1 MSKVSPVKAY
11 SPTETVF
18 SLIEISSLDTLYRD
32 LYLQRARQ
40 MLEPILSFAS
50 YMHIKESVASVGL
63 IERQLRAAV
72 QRGDWERTTELT
84 ARLRAIQKSAE
95 KREVVDLGEA
105 VYDKLADIPLDPFAP
120 GFYAF
125 FGGTAERLTELKKQA
140 IGVLSALAVVDQPY
154 REFYLR
160 RRMDFEGLRIEVETE
175 QKAEASSTVD
185 LHQVAL
191 NAVDSGDL
199 AQLDNVLRQLKEK
212 SETKETAKEVDLKLA
227 ETTDLGEDLLYT
239 FSEETLDAVAK
250 YGLAPARTRSRRQFA
265 YLLPYGWQPSFLQR
279 ESKQWAK
286 DQMSHLT
293 HPFASADSQREAI
306 ELYLFN
312 PFINSGGTRFQVC
325 MVVEDLLIEDF
336 PEPEP
341 RAHMPRS
348 ALMDELDLTNRW
360 ELSRI
365 DIENAL
371 HLNGPR
377 IVKEK
382 LHLDPEVFR
391 LVAVPPDIYTNLGPD
406 LGWGQQEMWTH
417 FDGYWIQEGGK
428 LQALGGGD
436 KRFGGTHDV
445 VGFSPNYTSDKVLAR
460 FAVVQRKR
468 MMSWHRR

>member
-1 MSKVSPVKAY
+1 
-11 SPTETVF
+11 
-18 SLIEISSLDTLYRD
+18 
-32 LYLQRARQ
+32 
-40 MLEPILSFAS
+40 
-50 YMHIKESVASVGL
+50 MHIKESVASLGL
-63 IERQLRAAV
+63 IERQLRGAA

-95 KREVVDLGEA
+95 RREVIDLGEA
-105 VYDKLADIPLDPFAP
+105 VYDKLSDIPIDPFAP

-125 FGGTAERLTELKKQA
+125 FGGTTDRLTELKKRS
-140 IGVLSALAVVDQPY
+140 IGVLSALAVVDPTH

-160 RRMDFEGLRIEVETE
+160 RRTDFEGLKIEVETE
-175 QKAEASSTVD
+175 QKAESSSTVD
-185 LHQVAL
+185 LHQEAL

-199 AQLDNVLRQLKEK
+199 AQLDRVLKQLKEK
-212 SETKETAKEVDLKLA
+212 SEVKETAKEATVQLA
-227 ETTDLGEDLLYT
+227 DTTDLGDDLLYT
-239 FSEETLDAVAK
+239 FSDQTLEAAAK
-250 YGLAPARTRSRRQFA
+250 YGLAPARTKSRRQLA
-265 YLLPYGWQPSFLQR
+265 CLMPYGWQPSFLQR

-286 DQMSHLT
+286 DQLSHLT
-293 HPFASADSQREAI
+293 HPFESADSQREAI

-341 RAHMPRS
+341 RAIMPRS

-382 LHLDPEVFR
+382 LQLDPEVFR
-391 LVAVPPDIYTNLGPD
+391 LVAVPADIYTNLGPD
-406 LGWGQQEMWTH
+406 RGWGQQEMWTH

-445 VGFSPNYTSDKVLAR
+445 VGFSPSYTSDKVLAR

-468 MMSWHRR
+468 MMSWHGR